1 MKATCN
7 GHWDCYD
14 GSDEPDVC
22 KISSSGMTSKENVA
36 FFKG

>member
-7 GHWDCYD
+7 GLWDCYD

-22 KISSSGMTSKENVA
+22 KKSSSGMTSKENVA
-36 FFKG
+36 FVKG